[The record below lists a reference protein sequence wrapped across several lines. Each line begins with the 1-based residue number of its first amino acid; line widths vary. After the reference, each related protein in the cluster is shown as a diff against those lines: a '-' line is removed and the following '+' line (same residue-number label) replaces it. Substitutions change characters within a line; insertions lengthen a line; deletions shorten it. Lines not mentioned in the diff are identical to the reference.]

1 MFTCPVDGNA
11 VGRLI
16 KPCEYDVAV
25 SIREASAR
33 TAIVTA
39 EFELMAMVMVRY
51 QVHPNNIFYYRGV
64 ESTRRVGFFD
74 KQCHEGIH

>member
-1 MFTCPVDGNA
+1 M
-11 VGRLI
+11 
-16 KPCEYDVAV
+16 KPCEYDVDV

-51 QVHPNNIFYYRGV
+51 QVHPNNIFDRGV
-64 ESTRRVGFFD
+64 ESTGRVGFFD
-74 KQCHEGIH
+74 KQCHEGIN